1 MCPSNIDS
9 FVRGVIQDLEV
20 RLKTQQ
26 TIYSIL
32 VYLLEN
38 VSMSNNILI
47 ANIGI
52 ICIVRDYNCG

>member
-26 TIYSIL
+26 MIYSI
-32 VYLLEN
+32 YLLEN

-52 ICIVRDYNCG
+52 CIVRDYNCG